1 LKKFPIKEIEIE
13 NNSSISFVWDPATV
27 EVITSE
33 KWPDDITGIE

>member
-13 NNSSISFVWDPATV
+13 NNSSISFVWNPATV

-33 KWPDDITGIE
+33 KWPDDSAVIE